1 MPLAPETLTGHEL
14 IGLHVRVAASTDPNR
29 VGIEGRVVDETT
41 KTLLVETRDSGVK
54 QVPKAGAEFTFAL
67 TDEAAASAKGA
78 GSVPEPGRLAGPTG
92 EATASVTVDGA
103 LLLSRPARRTVSGV
117 GSQWR

>member
-1 MPLAPETLTGHEL
+1 MVLAPETLVGHEL
-14 IGLHVRVAASTDPNR
+14 IGLPVRVAASTDPTR

-67 TDEAAASAKGA
+67 IDEAAASAKDA
-78 GSVPEPGRLAGPTG
+78 GSVPEPARLAGPAG

-103 LLLSRPARRTVSGV
+103 RLLSRPARRTVSGD